1 MLEIMSLSGGW
12 GSTTIVEDL
21 SLTVGTGEAVA
32 IVGRN
37 GVGKSTLLEIITG
50 RARRSGGTIRL
61 ANKDISDQPTK
72 YRARMGLGYVPQSRE
87 VFPSLTVREHIAVSA
102 RPGQWSEDRL
112 LGLFPPL
119 ARRLHS
125 LGGQL
130 SGGEQQMLAIARAL
144 SANPKMLLMDEP
156 SEGLAPVVVEQL
168 DRSDEDDGK
177 SRFAGDFACRAT
189 DRLGTGIVDTLRRH
203 GPRQGSAS
211 GSEHR
216 SCRRR
221 RTARSPFGARRQ
233 WRPLPSLM
241 IGRWTGSRFFS

>member
-61 ANKDISDQPTK
+61 ANKDISDQPIK
-72 YRARMGLGYVPQSRE
+72 YRAKMGLGYVPQSRE

-168 DRSDEDDGK
+168 IEAMNPMAKAGSLAILLVEQRIDLALELSTRCVVMDRGRVVHQGASIDLAEDEE
-177 SRFAGDFACRAT
+177 
-189 DRLGTGIVDTLRRH
+189 RLGRLLGLGGNGGR
-203 GPRQGSAS
+203 
-211 GSEHR
+211 
-216 SCRRR
+216 
-221 RTARSPFGARRQ
+221 F
-233 WRPLPSLM
+233 LP
-241 IGRWTGSRFFS
+241 

>member
-61 ANKDISDQPTK
+61 ANKDISHQPTK
-72 YRARMGLGYVPQSRE
+72 YRAKMGLGYVPQSRE
-87 VFPSLTVREHIAVSA
+87 VFPNLTVREHIAVSA

-168 DRSDEDDGK
+168 IEAMKTMAKAGSLAILLVEQRIDLALELSTRCVVMDRGRLVHQGASIELAEDEE
-177 SRFAGDFACRAT
+177 
-189 DRLGTGIVDTLRRH
+189 RLGRLLGLGGNV
-203 GPRQGSAS
+203 
-211 GSEHR
+211 
-216 SCRRR
+216 
-221 RTARSPFGARRQ
+221 
-233 WRPLPSLM
+233 
-241 IGRWTGSRFFS
+241 

>member
-72 YRARMGLGYVPQSRE
+72 YRAKMGLGYVPQSRE

-168 DRSDEDDGK
+168 IEAMKTMAKAGSLAILLVEQRIDLALELSTRCVVMDRGRVVHQGASIDLAEDEQ
-177 SRFAGDFACRAT
+177 
-189 DRLGTGIVDTLRRH
+189 RLGRLLGLGGNGGR
-203 GPRQGSAS
+203 
-211 GSEHR
+211 
-216 SCRRR
+216 
-221 RTARSPFGARRQ
+221 F
-233 WRPLPSLM
+233 LP
-241 IGRWTGSRFFS
+241 

>member
-72 YRARMGLGYVPQSRE
+72 YRAKMGLGYVPQLRE

-168 DRSDEDDGK
+168 IEAMKTMAKAGSLAILLVEQRIDLALELSTRCVVMDRGRVVHQGASIDLAEDEERL
-177 SRFAGDFACRAT
+177 SRL
-189 DRLGTGIVDTLRRH
+189 LGLGGNGGR
-203 GPRQGSAS
+203 
-211 GSEHR
+211 
-216 SCRRR
+216 
-221 RTARSPFGARRQ
+221 F
-233 WRPLPSLM
+233 LP
-241 IGRWTGSRFFS
+241 

>member
-72 YRARMGLGYVPQSRE
+72 YRAKMGLGYVPQSRE

-168 DRSDEDDGK
+168 IEAMKTMAKAGSLAILLVEQRIDLALELSTRCVVMDRGRVVHQGASIDLAEDEERL
-177 SRFAGDFACRAT
+177 SRL
-189 DRLGTGIVDTLRRH
+189 LGLGGNGGR
-203 GPRQGSAS
+203 
-211 GSEHR
+211 
-216 SCRRR
+216 
-221 RTARSPFGARRQ
+221 F
-233 WRPLPSLM
+233 LP
-241 IGRWTGSRFFS
+241 

>member
-61 ANKDISDQPTK
+61 ANKDISHQPTK
-72 YRARMGLGYVPQSRE
+72 YRAKMGLGYVPQSRE

-168 DRSDEDDGK
+168 IEAMKTMAKAGSLAILLVEQRIDLALELSTRCVVMDRGRLVHQGASIELAEDEE
-177 SRFAGDFACRAT
+177 
-189 DRLGTGIVDTLRRH
+189 RLGRLLGLGGNV
-203 GPRQGSAS
+203 
-211 GSEHR
+211 
-216 SCRRR
+216 
-221 RTARSPFGARRQ
+221 
-233 WRPLPSLM
+233 
-241 IGRWTGSRFFS
+241 